1 MIRLSLAALSLAGF
15 CALAAPARADDVHF
29 DFGFFGRDGHRSR
42 GFFGF
47 DYRAPIR
54 FERAARPVEPAPFRP
69 PVAPYAPPVPVAPIG
84 FVAGNGLDRDDDCR
98 PHREYVPPH
107 VECREET
114 VCEPAVY
121 EDRVV
126 PVFEDRCV
134 PIFDVVCVPLFDERR
149 VPIYDVVVDP
159 RTGHRR
165 RVVVGERTERVQ
177 IGERKERVKVGERHE
192 QVEVGTRVERV
203 LVRAETT
210 RVVKREVW
218 VPGRYVM
225 VMPDARR
232 DGRDGR
238 EGRFDERRFDRRSD
252 GRFEERG
259 NLDRSVADRNGA
271 AGRLG
276 EPDVAS
282 EQTLSEAE
290 YRKLVEAAQAAPRV
304 ARR

>member
-15 CALAAPARADDVHF
+15 CSLAAPARADDVHL
-29 DFGFFGRDGHRSR
+29 DFGFFGREGHRSR

-54 FERAARPVEPAPFRP
+54 FERAVRPVEPAPFRP
-69 PVAPYAPPVPVAPIG
+69 PVVPYAPPVPVAPIG
-84 FVAGNGLDRDDDCR
+84 FVAGNGSDRDDGCR

-107 VECREET
+107 VECREES

-192 QVEVGTRVERV
+192 QVAVGTRVERV

-225 VMPDARR
+225 VLPDER
-232 DGRDGR
+232 RDGR
-238 EGRFDERRFDRRSD
+238 EGRFDERRFDRRPD

-259 NLDRSVADRNGA
+259 NLDRGSA

-276 EPDVAS
+276 EPDSTA
-282 EQTLSEAE
+282 EQTLTEAE
-290 YRKLVEAAQAAPRV
+290 YRRLVDAAQAAPRV